1 MNLNN
6 MRRQVTQK
14 QVQFSLFYF
23 KRSSLITVHHLSGTH
38 LSVLRTIWS
47 TVESFEGLVPQ
58 PNFFQVTNVC
68 HSGTSKQAV
77 PGTQVLKCCKVLSS
91 FFESRL
97 SHCVTCCFCRLDKP
111 CLICSFERAEDDRKL
126 NFRRCH
132 LWVFRLSLP
141 SGR

>member
-6 MRRQVTQK
+6 IRRQVTQK

-23 KRSSLITVHHLSGTH
+23 KLSSLITVHYLSGTH

-47 TVESFEGLVPQ
+47 TVETFEGLVPQ
-58 PNFFQVTNVC
+58 PNFSQVTNAY

-77 PGTQVLKCCKVLSS
+77 PGTQLLKCCKVISS

-97 SHCVTCCFCRLDKP
+97 SHVLHAAFADWT
-111 CLICSFERAEDDRKL
+111 
-126 NFRRCH
+126 
-132 LWVFRLSLP
+132 SLP
-141 SGR
+141 SSVLLKEQKTIESSIFLGAFSRFSG

>member
-6 MRRQVTQK
+6 IRRQVTQK

-23 KRSSLITVHHLSGTH
+23 KLSSLITVHYLSGTH
-38 LSVLRTIWS
+38 LSVLRTVWS

-58 PNFFQVTNVC
+58 PNFSQVTNGY

-77 PGTQVLKCCKVLSS
+77 PGTQVLKCCKVISS

-97 SHCVTCCFCRLDKP
+97 SCVMCCFCGLDKP
-111 CLICSFERAEDDRKL
+111 SPICSFDHRKL
-126 NFRRCH
+126 NFPRCF
-132 LWVFRLSLP
+132 LWVLGLSLP
-141 SGR
+141 LGR